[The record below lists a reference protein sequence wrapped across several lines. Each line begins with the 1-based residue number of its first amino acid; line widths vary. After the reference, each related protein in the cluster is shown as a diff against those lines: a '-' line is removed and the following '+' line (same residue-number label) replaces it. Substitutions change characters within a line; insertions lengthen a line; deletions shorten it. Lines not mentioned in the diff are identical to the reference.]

1 VEYRVIGWVI
11 PGLISHHMERQGAVV
26 TMAALVTATVALGF
40 VGRVFG
46 LY

>member
-1 VEYRVIGWVI
+1 
-11 PGLISHHMERQGAVV
+11 MERQGAVV
-26 TMAALVTATVALGF
+26 TTAALVTTTVALGF